1 MALVELAADEGAT
14 LVTTE
19 KDHMRLPEEA
29 RPMVEVL
36 RVRLEWADPAAVD
49 HLLAPLFEGR

>member
-1 MALVELAADEGAT
+1 MALVELAAGEGAT

-19 KDHMRLPEEA
+19 KDHVRLPEEA

-36 RVRLEWADPAAVD
+36 CVRLEWAEPAAVD
-49 HLLAPLFEGR
+49 RLLAPLFERR